1 MGRGKKLSDCE
12 VAAIHNLR
20 EGNCSI
26 SKIAKQ
32 LNRSRKVVYNVLR
45 NAKEYGK
52 KKSTGRPK
60 LKADRQRRVTLTSA
74 SNFTAIAREIVA
86 EVGVNANVRNVRCIR
101 KERKYVKRQKLITT
115 TNEAT

>member
-1 MGRGKKLSDCE
+1 MGRGKKLSDSE
-12 VAAIHNLR
+12 VATIHSLR
-20 EGNCSI
+20 EENCSI

-60 LKADRQRRVTLTSA
+60 LKANRQQRATLTSA
-74 SNFTAIAREIVA
+74 SNSTAIAREIVA
-86 EVGVNANVRNVRCIR
+86 EVGVNANVRNVQRIR
-101 KERKYVKRQKLITT
+101 KECKYVKRQKLITT